1 VDQQNLFVKDRVC
14 HDWFATGG
22 RATMRAIDNSFRS
35 PRMKAIVHRQNLP
48 ITAPQALELAD
59 LPEPKPGPLDL
70 LVQVEAVSVNPVD
83 VKVRAGMPVPEGGH
97 RVLGWDAAGTV
108 VGLGAQVHGFAV
120 GDRVWYA
127 GAIDRPGSN
136 SERQLVDARIAS
148 HMPRSLGFAEAA
160 AMPLTTITA
169 WELLFDRLGVLHG
182 GGAGQRLLVVGA
194 AGGVGSMLVQIARRF
209 TQLEVI
215 GTASRAESR
224 DWVLGLGAH
233 HVVDHTQPLD
243 EALASAQRSPVHYVA
258 SLTQTERH
266 FAALVN
272 ALAPQ
277 GKLALIDDLSGP
289 LDVRLL
295 KAKSLSLHW
304 EMMFTRSR
312 FQTADIAK
320 QGELLATVATAVDDG
335 RLRSTLQRNFGRM
348 SVGQL
353 REAHALV
360 ESGRAIGKVV
370 LEGFAS

>member
-1 VDQQNLFVKDRVC
+1 
-14 HDWFATGG
+14 
-22 RATMRAIDNSFRS
+22 
-35 PRMKAIVHRQNLP
+35 MKAIVHRQNLP
-48 ITAPQALELAD
+48 VAAPEALLQIE
-59 LPEPKPGPLDL
+59 LPELVPGPQDL

-83 VKVRAGMPVPEGGH
+83 VKVRAGLAVPEGGH

-108 VGLGAQVHGFAV
+108 IALGEQVRGFAV
-120 GDRVWYA
+120 GDAVWYA

-148 HMPRSLGFAEAA
+148 RMPSRLSFAEAA

-169 WELLFDRLGVLHG
+169 WELLFDRFGVPQG

-194 AGGVGSMLVQIARRF
+194 AGGVGSMLVQLARRF

-224 DWVLGLGAH
+224 AWVLGLGAH
-233 HVVDHTQPLD
+233 HVVDHSQPID
-243 EALASAQRSPVHYVA
+243 AALSAAGLGPVHYVA
-258 SLTQTERH
+258 SLTHTEQH
-266 FAALVN
+266 YPALVN

-277 GKLALIDDLSGP
+277 GRLGLIDDLSGP

-295 KAKSLSLHW
+295 KGKSLSLHW

-312 FQTADIAK
+312 FQTEDIGK
-320 QGELLATVATAVDDG
+320 QGELLAAVARAVDDG
-335 RLRSTLQRNFGRM
+335 LLRSTLQQHLGRL
-348 SVGQL
+348 SVGSL

-360 ESGRAIGKVV
+360 ESGRSIGKVV
-370 LEGFAS
+370 LDGFAR